1 MAEGWAGGEPAWA
14 WRCFLRERACLT
26 LTPAGQAYLRDVRPA
41 LVALERATANV
52 MALKGQGD
60 VLNVSVGASLG
71 NHWLLRIFKGWL
83 MAQVVQYAAL
93 QAVR

>member
-1 MAEGWAGGEPAWA
+1 
-14 WRCFLRERACLT
+14 
-26 LTPAGQAYLRDVRPA
+26 
-41 LVALERATANV
+41 
-52 MALKGQGD
+52 MALKGQGG